1 MAKIGYV
8 RTSTNKQYTDRQIN
22 ELKSHCDDLHVED
35 GVSARNKNR
44 PIYRQI
50 VSNLNKGDELIVM
63 SYDRAYRN
71 VIQGLL
77 SLDELTERGVILRSL
92 SQRFD
97 PTTPDGRLFFTIIIA
112 LGEWEV
118 GINTWRTIQGLK
130 AAVQR
135 GKTLGRPRKDKK
147 SKPLK
152 EKGCHHENQKLTG

>member
-22 ELKSHCDDLHVED
+22 ELEAVCNKIYVED

-44 PIYRQI
+44 PIYRQVI
-50 VSNLNKGDELIVM
+50 EKLSEGDELIVM
-63 SYDRAYRN
+63 SFDRAYRS
-71 VIQGLL
+71 VIEGLL
-77 SLDELTERGVILRSL
+77 SLDELTQRGISLRSL

-118 GINTWRTIQGLK
+118 GINTWRTVQGLK
-130 AAVQR
+130 AAVKR
-135 GKTLGRPRKDKK
+135 GKRLGRPPK
-147 SKPLK
+147 
-152 EKGCHHENQKLTG
+152 N

>member
-8 RTSTNKQYTDRQIN
+8 RTSTNKQHTDRQIH
-22 ELKSHCDDLHVED
+22 ELKAHCDDIHIED

-50 VSNLNKGDELIVM
+50 ISELKEGDELIVI
-63 SYDRAYRN
+63 SFDRVYRS
-71 VIQGLL
+71 VIEGLT

-97 PTTPDGRLFFTIIIA
+97 PTTPDGRLFFTLTIA
-112 LGEWEV
+112 VGEWEV

-130 AAVQR
+130 AAVKR
-135 GKTLGRPRKDKK
+135 GKRLGRPPKK
-147 SKPLK
+147 SKIKSNK
-152 EKGCHHENQKLTG
+152 ESTSNHV

>member
-22 ELKSHCDDLHVED
+22 ELEAVCDKVYVED

-50 VSNLNKGDELIVM
+50 IANLTEGDELTVM
-63 SYDRAYRN
+63 SFDRAYRS
-71 VIQGLL
+71 VIEGLL
-77 SLDELTERGVILRSL
+77 SLDELTERKITLRSL
-92 SQRFD
+92 SQRVD

-130 AAVQR
+130 AAVKR
-135 GKTLGRPRKDKK
+135 GKRLGRPPKR
-147 SKPLK
+147 
-152 EKGCHHENQKLTG
+152 

>member
-22 ELKSHCDDLHVED
+22 ELEAHCDKVHVED

-44 PIYRQI
+44 PIYRQVI
-50 VSNLNKGDELIVM
+50 AELTEGDELIVM
-63 SYDRAYRN
+63 SFDRAYRS
-71 VIQGLL
+71 VIEGLL
-77 SLDELTERGVILRSL
+77 SLDELTERKITLRSL

-130 AAVQR
+130 AAVKR
-135 GKTLGRPRKDKK
+135 GKRLGRPPKNE
-147 SKPLK
+147 K
-152 EKGCHHENQKLTG
+152 EEN

>member
-8 RTSTNKQYTDRQIN
+8 RTSTNKQHTDRQID
-22 ELKSHCDDLHVED
+22 ELKSHCDEVYVED

-44 PIYRQI
+44 PIYRQ
-50 VSNLNKGDELIVM
+50 VTSNLNKGDELIVI

-71 VIQGLL
+71 VIDGLL
-77 SLDELTERGVILRSL
+77 SLDELTERGVVLRSL

-130 AAVQR
+130 AAVRR

-147 SKPLK
+147 SLNG
-152 EKGCHHENQKLTG
+152 EGQCHENQRLT